1 MPRMMKKYPIADEV
15 KFNRFLV
22 REYLKYG
29 SVDEVFRK
37 NNFDLP
43 VSYANYQRIL
53 DRFGVV
59 KAVGPNNKFSE
70 AVDFLAHMVKDN
82 IPFEKLYKKMPPSY
96 RTSVVTLYRILA
108 YVKEGITRRT
118 GCALVITP
126 YNDTRR
132 VVIARDIST
141 PNIEFGKYW
150 GNYTIPMGYAKKG
163 ATRLENIKR
172 ILQQEVFTQNVI
184 DGKFP
189 DFYTKD
195 DVSPIMYIDIA
206 DVRVSVYHFQLPKEL
221 SKIVNFSSYKL
232 KDFIFMDAKE
242 LLADSANKYALR
254 AGVKEA
260 IGGYLRH
267 LTLLHRNLS
276 INPLQEKS
284 LLNQE
289 LATAAVPTES

>member
-1 MPRMMKKYPIADEV
+1 MMKKYPIADEV

-172 ILQQEVFTQNVI
+172 ILQQEVFTENVI

>member
-1 MPRMMKKYPIADEV
+1 MMKKYPIADEV

>member
-1 MPRMMKKYPIADEV
+1 MKKYPIADEV